1 MALAP
6 SCSGRAGIGRSSTE
20 EEGHPMGTF
29 ETIAIVA
36 VVYVLAFIAHR
47 ASPSVE
53 PSAPDNG

>member
-1 MALAP
+1 
-6 SCSGRAGIGRSSTE
+6 
-20 EEGHPMGTF
+20 MGTF